1 MWVIIKEINKGKGKG
16 EIGVG
21 KGRKEG
27 WGRGQKLRKGMQEG

>member
-1 MWVIIKEINKGKGKG
+1 MWVIIKEINKGKG

-27 WGRGQKLRKGMQEG
+27 YGEVGGGRN

>member
-21 KGRKEG
+21 RGERRGMGREEG
-27 WGRGQKLRKGMQEG
+27 GRN

>member
-27 WGRGQKLRKGMQEG
+27 YREGAEIKEGDS